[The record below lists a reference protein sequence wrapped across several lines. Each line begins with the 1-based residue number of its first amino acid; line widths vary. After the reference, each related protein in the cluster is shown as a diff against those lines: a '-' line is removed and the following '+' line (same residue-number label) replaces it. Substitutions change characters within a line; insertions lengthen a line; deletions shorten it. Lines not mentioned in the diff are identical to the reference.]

1 MGRSQWI
8 AVAVA
13 SLLLLLT
20 YLGCPVRPPEME
32 EGFKR
37 GPLEAT
43 GLESLIRA
51 ARATLKPAEVAT
63 LASLEGRL
71 EEVEDVV
78 EKRQPLLQ
86 QLAGEWYRA
95 GHPAISG
102 IYARKIAEDTNTEEA
117 WSIAATTF
125 SICLKQEDADDKTR
139 QFCSRQAEAAYQAA
153 ISLDPREVDHRI
165 NLALTYTD
173 YPPKDNPMKGILQ
186 LRELVENYPDNP
198 RVYISLAQ
206 LSIRTNQWENA
217 AKRLEKAVEL
227 APDNPDAVCNLARV
241 YETLKRMEAAAAV
254 GARCRELVK

>member
-8 AVAVA
+8 AVAVVGF
-13 SLLLLLT
+13 LLLLT
-20 YLGCPVRPPEME
+20 YWGCPVRPPEME

-51 ARATLKPAEVAT
+51 ARSELKPAQIAT
-63 LASLEGRL
+63 LASLESRL
-71 EEVEDVV
+71 EKEETA
-78 EKRQPLLQ
+78 ESRRPLLEE
-86 QLAGEWYRA
+86 LAGEWYRA
-95 GHPAISG
+95 GQPAISG
-102 IYARKIAEDTNTEEA
+102 VYAREIAEDVNTEDA

-125 SICLKQEDADDKTR
+125 SICLKQEGADDKTR

-153 ISLDPREVDHRI
+153 ISLNPDEVDHRV

-186 LRELVENYPDNP
+186 LREVVTSYPDNP
-198 RVYISLAQ
+198 GGYIALAQ

-241 YETLKRMEAAAAV
+241 YETLKRMDEAASF
-254 GARCRELVK
+254 GARCQELVK

>member
-8 AVAVA
+8 AVAVV
-13 SLLLLLT
+13 SVLLLLT
-20 YLGCPVRPPEME
+20 YWGCPVRPPEME

-43 GLESLIRA
+43 GLESLIRS
-51 ARATLKPAEVAT
+51 ARASLKPAQIAT

-71 EEVEDVV
+71 EQEEEADN
-78 EKRQPLLQ
+78 RRPLLE

-95 GHPAISG
+95 GQPAISG
-102 IYARKIAEDTNTEEA
+102 VYARKIAEETNTEEA

-139 QFCSRQAEAAYQAA
+139 QFCANQAESAYQAA
-153 ISLDPREVDHRI
+153 ISLNPEEVNHRV

-186 LRELVENYPDNP
+186 LREVVDNYPDDP
-198 RVYISLAQ
+198 QGYIALAQ
-206 LSIRTNQWENA
+206 LSIKTNQWENA

-227 APDNPDAVCNLARV
+227 SPDDPDAVCNLARV
-241 YETLKRMEAAAAV
+241 YDTLKRTEEAATL
-254 GARCRELVK
+254 GARCQELVK